1 MSKSVSIKPVAAVP
15 AIDLTPCAVDNWM
28 QGGPVVLVSPEATTH
43 QKAAL
48 AWGMAKEAETIA
60 EAARYARS
68 SEQSADLCSL
78 LWERL
83 TVLGRLLGELGRET
97 AGWKEQESKA

>member
-1 MSKSVSIKPVAAVP
+1 MSKRVSAKPSGGAS

-68 SEQSADLCSL
+68 SDHSADLCSL

-83 TVLGRLLGELGRET
+83 TVLSRLLGELGRET
-97 AGWKEQESKA
+97 AGWEKLEGGA

>member
-1 MSKSVSIKPVAAVP
+1 MSKAKNVTPADQAVG
-15 AIDLTPCAVDNWM
+15 IDLTPCAVDNWM

-83 TVLGRLLGELGRET
+83 TVLSRLLGELGRET
-97 AGWKEQESKA
+97 AGWKEQEGEA